1 MSNVYKFPD
10 TGGEPPGL
18 VSNDTDEEGSQRS
31 KVALGILLG
40 FLMFLRTILY
50 LVMYWL
56 RLPVLFLCNLVCG
69 LGFFGALFG
78 WMVAKPDMMW
88 LFGIL
93 SFTAFII
100 RWGYDFIL
108 AFISPEEVMRTL

>member
-10 TGGEPPGL
+10 AGREPPKL
-18 VSNDTDEEGSQRS
+18 IPHNAEEEGSQKS
-31 KVALGILLG
+31 NVALGILLG
-40 FLMFLRTILY
+40 LLMFLRTILY

-56 RLPVLFLCNLVCG
+56 RLPVLFLSNLVCG

-78 WMVAKPDMMW
+78 WMVSKPDMLW
-88 LFGIL
+88 LCGIL
-93 SFTAFII
+93 SFTAFVI

-108 AFISPEEVMRTL
+108 AAISPEEVMRTL